1 MKILWHKRAVAQLY
15 QVEEYVLRD
24 FGERIRQEFMDEVEQ
39 VVLSLAETPTL
50 VSVTS
55 SNQVEQVVLSLAETP
70 TMGKID
76 PLFAHRKQ
84 TYRSIIVRR
93 KNKIVYYIKDDTINI
108 AAFWDTRREPKNQA
122 RQTK

>member
-1 MKILWHKRAVAQLY
+1 MKIHWHKRAADQLY
-15 QVEEYVLRD
+15 QVEDYVLRD

-39 VVLSLAETPTL
+39 ATLSLADMPTK
-50 VSVTS
+50 
-55 SNQVEQVVLSLAETP
+55 
-70 TMGKID
+70 GKID

-93 KNKIVYYIKDDTINI
+93 LNKIVYYVNDDTLHI
-108 AAFWDTRREPKNQA
+108 AAFWDTRREPKAQA

>member
-1 MKILWHKRAVAQLY
+1 MKIHWHKRAAAQLH

-39 VVLSLAETPTL
+39 TVLSLAEM
-50 VSVTS
+50 
-55 SNQVEQVVLSLAETP
+55 Q
-70 TMGKID
+70 TMGQID

-93 KNKIVYYIKDDTINI
+93 LNKVVYYVKDDTLHI
-108 AAFWDTRREPKNQA
+108 AAFWDTRREPRNQA
-122 RQTK
+122 QQV

>member
-1 MKILWHKRAVAQLY
+1 MTIHWHKRAAAQLH
-15 QVEEYVLRD
+15 QVEEYVQRD

-39 VVLSLAETPTL
+39 AVLALADM
-50 VSVTS
+50 
-55 SNQVEQVVLSLAETP
+55 P
-70 TMGKID
+70 TMGKTD

-93 KNKIVYYIKDDTINI
+93 LNKIVYYVKDDILHI